1 MGKGTMIV
9 VRDIF
14 KDIEELEEGIDE
26 ENDEESAEDIDEYD
40 WEWLDNIIKQRSK
53 VKTIKRLVKSW
64 LLRW

>member
-1 MGKGTMIV
+1 MIL

-26 ENDEESAEDIDEYD
+26 ENDEKSAEDIDEYD